1 MTIRVS
7 DYIAQHLQKIGVRSV
22 FLLSGGGMMHL
33 LDAVS
38 RIPTIQYY
46 CNHHEQASAMAA
58 EGYARQTGTL
68 GVCYATSGPGGTN
81 TLTGIVGAYQDS
93 SPMIVFT
100 GQSKR
105 SQTIHTSQI
114 PGLRQFGVFEVD
126 IVPIVRSVTKAAI
139 VLDDPQMVRYHL
151 ERAIKLA
158 TTGRPGPV
166 LMDVP
171 LDVQGALIDPE
182 TLRGYDDEEEAD
194 RGETNAEATP
204 NEIRIAMERLR
215 SARRPLILAG
225 HGIRASGAVAAFREI
240 LPKLG
245 IPIITTSLALDV
257 LPYDHTLFIGHPGP
271 KGDRAGN
278 FAVQTADVILSLG
291 SSLHVSTTGY
301 ELDQFAVDAHKIQVE
316 LDPAVLAREQVG
328 VSQKIQSGVAE
339 FLSVASTVL
348 SSDFLTSEGTVHSAN
363 SAWLAKCQYWKQNYA
378 VHNEVHPANPG
389 KINYY
394 DLLDNLSELLRGNE
408 TLVTDAGSAY
418 YVTGQAFRVKENQ
431 RVIVS
436 GALGAMG
443 YALPASTG
451 VASADP
457 NRTVI
462 CLTGDGSLQTNI
474 HELQTVRHYDLNIKL
489 IVVSNDGYQ
498 SIRNTQSSFFDG
510 HLAGASRDSGVS
522 IPPLS
527 KIADAFGLPYLR
539 CDSEDN
545 LRKCISQAL
554 ATPGPILCEVFTRE
568 DQQILPTVSSKR
580 LPDGSMKSQPLHNM
594 FPFLSDDELQKE
606 IQEALQI

>member
-7 DYIAQHLQKIGVRSV
+7 DFIALHLEKIGVRSV

-38 RIPTIQYY
+38 RVPGIRYF

-68 GVCYATSGPGGTN
+68 GVCYATSGPGATN

-93 SPMIVFT
+93 SPLLVLT

-105 SQTIHTSQI
+105 SQTIHGAGI

-126 IVPIVRSVTKAAI
+126 IVPIVRSVTKAAV

-151 ERAIKLA
+151 ERAVHLA

-166 LMDVP
+166 LIDIP
-171 LDVQGALIDPE
+171 LDVQGALVDPE
-182 TLRGYDDEEEAD
+182 TLHGYEPEDKAVF
-194 RGETNAEATP
+194 TPAEDAVG
-204 NEIRIAMERLR
+204 AVLARLQ
-215 SARRPLILAG
+215 SARRPLIVAG
-225 HGIRASGAVAAFREI
+225 HGVRAAGAVSAFRAI
-240 LPKLG
+240 LPRLG
-245 IPIITTSLALDV
+245 VPVVTTSLALDA
-257 LPYDHTLFIGHPGP
+257 LPYADPLFVGHPGP

-278 FAVQTADVILSLG
+278 FAVQTADVLLFLG
-291 SSLHVSTTGY
+291 SSLHISTTGY
-301 ELDQFAVDAHKIQVE
+301 ELDQFAVDAEKIQVD

-328 VSQKIQSGVAE
+328 VSQKIQAGVSE
-339 FLSVASTVL
+339 FLAAVAAL
-348 SSDFLTSEGTVHSAN
+348 LPAGRMLHPEN
-363 SAWLAKCQYWKQNYA
+363 SAWRAKCTNWKEKYA
-378 VHNEVHPANPG
+378 VRNETHLPNPG

-394 DLLDNLSELLRGNE
+394 TLLETLSNLLGDGD

-418 YVTGQAFRVKENQ
+418 YVTGQAFRVKANQ

-443 YALPASTG
+443 YALPASIG
-451 VASADP
+451 AASADSAL
-457 NRTVI
+457 RVV

-474 HELQTVRHYDLNIKL
+474 HELQTLMHYSLNVKL
-489 IVVSNDGYQ
+489 VVVSNDGYQ

-510 HLAGASRDSGVS
+510 HLAGASRQSGVS
-522 IPPLS
+522 IPPLG
-527 KIADAFGLPYLR
+527 KIADAYGLPYFCCR
-539 CDSEDN
+539 TEED
-545 LRKCISQAL
+545 LPAVISQML
-554 ATPGPILCEVFTRE
+554 AQPGPALCEVWTRE
-568 DQQILPTVSSKR
+568 DQQIIPTVSSKR
-580 LPDGSMKSQPLHNM
+580 LPDGTMKSQPLHNM
-594 FPFLSDDELQKE
+594 FPFLSDDELQ
-606 IQEALQI
+606 EALNV